1 VICFLAAFALLGQL
15 PEPIR
20 VTTQMVEVNVVVR
33 DKNGPVV
40 GLGQNDF
47 ILRDRGRLQKI
58 AVFRADSR
66 STERPEPLEPG
77 EFTNRQGARHAIVIV
92 WDHLNTDF
100 GDAAV
105 ARAKVLEALGQIQTQ
120 DRVALYTLDS
130 ELTVIQDFTSDSSL
144 LVDAMRK
151 YREERLARP
160 VDVPLLS
167 ASSAGDSRVA
177 EMFEAVNSAR
187 LANAAAYR
195 ATVTAAAIRAIANHL
210 AGIQGRKSV
219 LWIASEFPAAAAG
232 LASAGIAVYP
242 VDLSGTS
249 ASSPQVSQVER
260 KIAQQSGG
268 IAFVHSDLRG
278 AIDRAVKDAEFG
290 YTLGFYPDRA
300 PDPMNALR
308 IEVKRKGVDVGHRS
322 AYSGIPKADTPRA
335 AEIAGALAS
344 PLDATQISLNVHLSK
359 QAAGWNIAL
368 ELDPAEIM
376 LEHANSRWTGGLDI
390 ALRQMTTE
398 GLVLIT
404 TMTTAGLEFNE
415 ARYRVFMN
423 KKHVVNLTIPDP
435 SPSLATLRLVVADR
449 VLGRVGSITIPVR

>member
-1 VICFLAAFALLGQL
+1 MVLALLGQL

-33 DKNGPVV
+33 DKNGPVE
-40 GLGQNDF
+40 GLGQDDF
-47 ILRDRGRLQKI
+47 ILRDRGRPQKI
-58 AVFRADSR
+58 AVFRVDS
-66 STERPEPLEPG
+66 TAVEHLGPLLPG
-77 EFTNRQGARHAIVIV
+77 EFTNRQGSPRHAVVIV
-92 WDHLNTDF
+92 WDHLNSDF

-144 LVDAMRK
+144 LVDALRK

-160 VDVPLLS
+160 INVPLLS
-167 ASSAGDSRVA
+167 ASPSGDSRVA
-177 EMFEAVNSAR
+177 EMFGALNSAR
-187 LANAAAYR
+187 LEKAAAYR
-195 ATVTAAAIRAIANHL
+195 ATVTASAIRAIANHL
-210 AGIQGRKSV
+210 SGIPGRKSV
-219 LWIASEFPAAAAG
+219 LWIASEFPSAAAG
-232 LASAGIAVYP
+232 LANSGVAVYP

-249 ASSPQVSQVER
+249 ASSPQISQVER
-260 KIAQQSGG
+260 RIAQQSGG
-268 IAFVHSDLRG
+268 IAFVHSELRG
-278 AIDRAVKDAEFG
+278 AIDRAVTDAESG
-290 YTLGFYPDRA
+290 YTLGFYPDRM
-300 PDPMNALR
+300 PDPINALK
-308 IEVKRKGVDVGHRS
+308 IEVKRKGLDVGYRK
-322 AYSGIPKADTPRA
+322 AYSGTPKSDTTRA

-344 PLDATQISLNVHLSK
+344 PLDATQISLNVRLSK

-368 ELDPAEIM
+368 EVDPADIM
-376 LEHANSRWTGGLDI
+376 LENANGRRTGGLDI

-404 TMTTAGLEFNE
+404 TMTTASLEFDE

-423 KKHVVNLTIPDP
+423 KRHVVNLTIPDP
-435 SPSLATLRLVVADR
+435 SSSLATLRLVVADR